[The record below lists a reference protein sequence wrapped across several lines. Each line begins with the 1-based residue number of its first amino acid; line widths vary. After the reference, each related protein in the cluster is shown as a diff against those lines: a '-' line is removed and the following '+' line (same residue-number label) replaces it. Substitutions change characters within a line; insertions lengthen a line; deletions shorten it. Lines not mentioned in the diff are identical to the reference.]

1 MTTRSPRTRPH
12 THTRLAAGAIAFAAA
27 LGLSWAGTADARSID
42 DAGSTTVTTAGH
54 YFAATLT
61 GSATFKAGSVTATC
75 NVSSSQP
82 TAGGGDANNQ
92 IPNAPGNH
100 NDAGPV
106 VSNLNSP
113 TYSSCS
119 ANLPGVTVSVT
130 TSGAW
135 GVAMQNAD
143 TPTATLTIPSGGFVL
158 QTTGLANCTVTAAP
172 TAAANLNTTF
182 ANGSPSTLTVTDGT
196 VPVQVTGGLG
206 CPTAA
211 TFSVFNA
218 TYQVTDVTDPSQ
230 QITVTG

>member
-1 MTTRSPRTRPH
+1 MTARRFRSRAL
-12 THTRLAAGAIAFAAA
+12 LASGAGLAFVAA
-27 LGLSWAGTADARSID
+27 LGLGGAGTADARSAD
-42 DAGSTTVTTAGH
+42 DAGPTTVTPAGH

-61 GSATFKAGSVTATC
+61 GSATFTAGSVTVTC

-82 TAGGGDANNQ
+82 TAGGGDASNQ
-92 IPNAPGNH
+92 IPNAPANH

-106 VSNLNSP
+106 VSGLNSP

-143 TPTATLTIPSGGFVL
+143 TPAATLTIPSGGFVL

-172 TAAANLNTTF
+172 AAAASLNTTF
-182 ANGSPSTLTVTDGT
+182 TNGSPSTLTVTDGT
-196 VPVQVTGGLG
+196 VPVQVTGGFG

-211 TFSVFNA
+211 TSSVFNA

-230 QITVTG
+230 QITVTS